1 MDKKLE
7 EIYYDPTKVGS
18 FGGVSALSKDF
29 KNAKDW
35 LTSQETYT
43 LHKPVR
49 RKYKT

>member
-29 KNAKDW
+29 KNAR
-35 LTSQETYT
+35 LANFSRNI
-43 LHKPVR
+43 HAS
-49 RKYKT
+49 